1 MKPHRRL
8 GSGVCLQLSNA
19 LVLHGAALSSQ
30 PDRSR
35 HRRGRVLIEATVLST
50 HLSEPSHATPAKHL
64 IRIADGPGSANP
76 HLTNLRSAHTS
87 PASASSPNFLNLASA
102 NPCYSNIES
111 WQLLPSSTQVR
122 LAFVSSSVILYLM
135 LYLLTSPYPSG
146 CRLGLPYVR
155 RCPTYGNH
163 RATAPPSS
171 SFSIRL
177 DRSAALHVPRLP
189 VVDFEGAYAP
199 LRPSAVT

>member
-1 MKPHRRL
+1 MRRFL
-8 GSGVCLQLSNA
+8 NGGGRLY
-19 LVLHGAALSSQ
+19 LSSRLTDHDTGVVAIISKPQ
-30 PDRSR
+30 PYQHIFQS
-35 HRRGRVLIEATVLST
+35 
-50 HLSEPSHATPAKHL
+50 PATPRL
-64 IRIADGPGSANP
+64 QSTSIRIADGLGSANP

-87 PASASSPNFLNLASA
+87 PASASSPNSLNLASA

-111 WQLLPSSTQVR
+111 WQLLLSSTQVR
-122 LAFVSSSVILYLM
+122 LAFVSSSVI

>member
-1 MKPHRRL
+1 MY
-8 GSGVCLQLSNA
+8 
-19 LVLHGAALSSQ
+19 LSSQ
-30 PDRSR
+30 PYTD
-35 HRRGRVLIEATVLST
+35 HDTGVVVYLSKPQSYP
-50 HLSEPSHATPAKHL
+50 HIFQSPAMPRL
-64 IRIADGPGSANP
+64 QITSIRIADGPGSANP

-87 PASASSPNFLNLASA
+87 PASASSPNSLNLASA

-111 WQLLPSSTQVR
+111 WQLLLSSTQVR
-122 LAFVSSSVILYLM
+122 LAFVSSSVI

-155 RCPTYGNH
+155 RCLTYGNH